1 VLGELFPD
9 LDQEQAV
16 AEEDAARDVVNKTV
30 RMEDDPLTR
39 EKYSTRRYPETPTVS
54 PQPQFSYFK
63 SKQDMIC
70 YNCGNRGHACRT
82 CPSKSHLC
90 AELNLSPSRLYHL
103 GQDDVVGDDIQE
115 KETTEEKDAT
125 TRLEQL
131 TQSFRDLRPH
141 RCSGLKTKAALK
153 AFPTTTLSFPC
164 RIQLNPGHR
173 TEPPGEKSAENKT
186 DSTKSADA
194 EPHQTTQ
201 CGSDPRGE
209 YLCLICKEKFCDG
222 ASLANHK
229 NV

>member
-1 VLGELFPD
+1 MGRDDVTGQEFQLHQQPRTRPTTGLRSHPIESRDLGSLSEGAVYTPNVLGELFPD
-9 LDQEQAV
+9 LDLEQVV
-16 AEEDAARDVVNKTV
+16 AEGDTTRDIVNKTV

-39 EKYSTRRYPETPTVS
+39 EKDSPRRYPEAPTIS

-131 TQSFRDLRPH
+131 TESFRDLRPH
-141 RCSGLKTKAALK
+141 SG
-153 AFPTTTLSFPC
+153 
-164 RIQLNPGHR
+164 
-173 TEPPGEKSAENKT
+173 
-186 DSTKSADA
+186 
-194 EPHQTTQ
+194 
-201 CGSDPRGE
+201 
-209 YLCLICKEKFCDG
+209 
-222 ASLANHK
+222 
-229 NV
+229 